1 MQHSEYNYRKET
13 SENINKKHFNLI
25 MTEILQY
32 CKMVLGDKETKN
44 TNNDYDYPK
53 LYAYTDA

>member
-1 MQHSEYNYRKET
+1 
-13 SENINKKHFNLI
+13 